1 MVKTDLTPLILKSS
15 RQSVALDFQPP
26 SQELAFLRCGPRA
39 TSWVVTT
46 PLRVAREGLYAL
58 SRIKSIQPNKRRHK
72 TMAEKTERNSVFI
85 GIKPVMNYVLAVI
98 TQFNMGTGDVIL
110 KARGKA
116 ISRAVDVA
124 EIVRNRFLQSLKVK
138 SISIGTEELQ
148 IEGGTINVSSIEIT
162 LVKGE

>member
-1 MVKTDLTPLILKSS
+1 MNATEWLEINFRKLSANLYRVNQSLK
-15 RQSVALDFQPP
+15 FG
-26 SQELAFLRCGPRA
+26 E
-39 TSWVVTT
+39 TSN
-46 PLRVAREGLYAL
+46 
-58 SRIKSIQPNKRRHK
+58 NKRRHK
-72 TMAEKTERNSVFI
+72 TMAEEKTRENVVFI

-98 TQFNMGTGDVIL
+98 TQFNMGSGDVTL

-148 IEGGTINVSSIEIT
+148 AESGTINVSTIEIA
-162 LVKGE
+162 LGKGE